1 MSVYDHHILCSPFLQ
16 SRQEFT
22 DLLHL
27 STVDVITV
35 KLWFD
40 KKVSTQYTSSTKDI
54 VHDMIMIQ
62 FCDM

>member
-1 MSVYDHHILCSPFLQ
+1 MCFYDHHILCSPFLQ

-22 DLLHL
+22 DLLYL
-27 STVDVITV
+27 STIDVISV

-40 KKVSTQYTSSTKDI
+40 KKVSAPYALSTKDT
-54 VHDMIMIQ
+54 VHDMLMIQ